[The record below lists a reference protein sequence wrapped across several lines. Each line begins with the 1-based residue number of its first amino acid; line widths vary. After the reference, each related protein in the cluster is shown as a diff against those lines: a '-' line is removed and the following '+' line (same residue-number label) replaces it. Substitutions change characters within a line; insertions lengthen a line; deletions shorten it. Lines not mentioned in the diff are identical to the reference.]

1 MKDKIRQIIERYE
14 ELGDIMQEPNFA
26 SDLKRMQ
33 EISRERS
40 NIEKR
45 LPVFKKYLDTL
56 KVIDDSE
63 EILRVE
69 NDAEMLDF
77 AKQELTAAREYLPE
91 IEKETQ
97 ILLVP
102 KDVNDERSAILEIR
116 AGTGGDEAGL
126 FASDLYRMYKYYAES
141 KNWKIEVMSI
151 NEGEKESL
159 KEVIALV
166 SGEEVYGS
174 LKYESGVHRVQR
186 VPETE
191 AQGRVHTS
199 AASVVVLPESDDVE
213 IEIDEKDL
221 RIDYFRASGAGGQHI
236 NKTDSAVRLTH
247 FPSGLVVSCQ
257 DERSQIKNRARA
269 MKILQS
275 RLLDL
280 EIQKKQTS
288 ESSARRLMVGTG
300 DRSAK
305 IRTYNYQQG
314 RVTDHRIN
322 LTLYKLEQVMAG
334 DIEEFI
340 TALKQADL
348 EKKMSYR
355 E

>member
-1 MKDKIRQIIERYE
+1 MKNKIRAILDRYE
-14 ELGDIMQEPNFA
+14 ELGEIMQQSDFA
-26 SDLKRMQ
+26 SDLKKMQ

-45 LPVFKKYLDTL
+45 LPVFKNYLDTL
-56 KVIDDSE
+56 KTIDDTE
-63 EILRVE
+63 EILRSE

-77 AKQELTAAREYLPE
+77 AKEELTAAREYLPK
-91 IEKETQ
+91 IEKEVQ
-97 ILLVP
+97 FLIVP
-102 KDVNDERSAILEIR
+102 KDESDERSAILEIR

-126 FASDLYRMYKYYAES
+126 FAGDLYRMYKYYAES
-141 KNWKIEVMSI
+141 KKWKTEVMSI
-151 NEGEKESL
+151 SEGEKDSI
-159 KEVIALV
+159 KEVIVLV

-191 AQGRVHTS
+191 TQGRVHTS

-213 IEIDEKDL
+213 IQIDEKDL
-221 RIDYFRASGAGGQHI
+221 RIDYYRASGAGGQHI

-247 FPSGLVVSCQ
+247 FPSGLVVCCQ
-257 DERSQIKNRARA
+257 DERSQIKNKARA

-280 EIQKKQTS
+280 EIQKKQES
-288 ESSARRLMVGTG
+288 ETSARRLMVGTG

-305 IRTYNYQQG
+305 IRTYNYPQG

-334 DIEEFI
+334 EIDELI
-340 TALKQADL
+340 TGLKQADL
-348 EKKMSYR
+348 EEKIAR

>member
-1 MKDKIRQIIERYE
+1 MRQPDFADD
-14 ELGDIMQEPNFA
+14 LKKMQEV
-26 SDLKRMQ
+26 
-33 EISRERS
+33 SREHS
-40 NIEKR
+40 NIEKQ
-45 LPVFKKYLDTL
+45 LPIFEKYLNTL
-56 KVIDDSE
+56 KTIDDSE
-63 EILRVE
+63 EILRTD
-69 NDAEMLDF
+69 NDMEMLEF
-77 AKQELTAAREYLPE
+77 AKEELTAAREYLPQ
-91 IEKETQ
+91 IENEVQ
-97 ILLVP
+97 ILLIP
-102 KDVNDERSAILEIR
+102 KDPSDVRNAILEIR

-126 FASDLYRMYKYYAES
+126 FAGDLYRMYKYYAENR
-141 KNWKIEVMSI
+141 KWKCEIMSI
-151 NEGEKESL
+151 SEGEKDSI
-159 KEVIALV
+159 KEVIVLV

-191 AQGRVHTS
+191 TQGRVHTS

-257 DERSQIKNRARA
+257 DERSQIKNRAKA

-280 EIQKKQTS
+280 EIRNKQEGDT
-288 ESSARRLMVGTG
+288 SARRSMVGTG

-305 IRTYNYQQG
+305 IRTYNYPQG

-322 LTLYKLEQVMAG
+322 LTLYKLEAIMAG
-334 DIEEFI
+334 DIQELV
-340 TALKQADL
+340 TALAQADL
-348 EKKMSYR
+348 QEKIAAR

>member
-1 MKDKIRQIIERYE
+1 MQQPDFADDLKK
-14 ELGDIMQEPNFA
+14 MQEV
-26 SDLKRMQ
+26 
-33 EISRERS
+33 SREHS
-40 NIEKR
+40 NIEKQ
-45 LPVFKKYLDTL
+45 LPTFKKYLDTL
-56 KVIDDSE
+56 KAIDDSE
-63 EILRVE
+63 EILRAE
-69 NDAEMLDF
+69 SDAEMIEF
-77 AKQELTAAREYLPE
+77 AKEELAAAKEFLPE
-91 IEKETQ
+91 IEKEVQ
-97 ILLVP
+97 IMLIP
-102 KDVNDERSAILEIR
+102 KDPSDVRNAILEIR

-126 FASDLYRMYKYYAES
+126 FAGDLYRMYKYYAEG
-141 KNWKIEVMSI
+141 KKWKTEVMSI
-151 NEGEKESL
+151 SEGERDIV
-159 KEVIALV
+159 KEVIMLV

-191 AQGRVHTS
+191 TQGRVHTS
-199 AASVVVLPESDDVE
+199 AASVVVLPESDDVD

-221 RIDYFRASGAGGQHI
+221 RIDYFRASGAGGQHV

-247 FPSGLVVSCQ
+247 FPSGVVVSCQ
-257 DERSQIKNRARA
+257 DERSQIKNKARA

-280 EIQKKQTS
+280 EIQKKQES
-288 ESSARRLMVGTG
+288 ETSARRSMVGTG

-305 IRTYNYQQG
+305 IRTYNFPQG

-334 DIEEFI
+334 DIQEFI
-340 TALKQADL
+340 TALAQADL
-348 EKKMSYR
+348 QEKIAAR